1 MSDTPAVT
9 VLTRRAGPT
18 RANHSL
24 YLASP
29 DSASPGLASPAA
41 AGPSVLAFDGV
52 EAVEIVA
59 PDRQSA
65 MLLVD
70 YAATTFPVEL
80 VAGPSWIVRFRP
92 PPSAG
97 DWVVDLLALVER
109 WLKSAPLPC
118 VKMRRGGRSYL
129 IRDPL
134 EAG

>member
-9 VLTRRAGPT
+9 VLTRTAGRT
-18 RANHSL
+18 RARHSL

-29 DSASPGLASPAA
+29 NLASPE
-41 AGPSVLAFDGV
+41 AGARSVLAFDGV

-70 YAATTFPVEL
+70 YAAPTFPVEV

-118 VKMRRGGRSYL
+118 AKMRRGGRSYL

>member
-18 RANHSL
+18 RAHHSL

-29 DSASPGLASPAA
+29 NLASPAA
-41 AGPSVLAFDGV
+41 AVPAVLAFDGV

-70 YAATTFPVEL
+70 YAAPTFPVEV

-118 VKMRRGGRSYL
+118 AKMRRGGCSYL

-134 EAG
+134 DAG